1 MAASVKYDFQ
11 TAVQPEIVLFI
22 KICRELEN
30 KADFT
35 KLETNM
41 EANNTN
47 GRNSALGMC
56 NGCSNRSYVNENA
69 KIKRLK
75 MTMAIANFRWI
86 VQK

>member
-1 MAASVKYDFQ
+1 
-11 TAVQPEIVLFI
+11 
-22 KICRELEN
+22 
-30 KADFT
+30 
-35 KLETNM
+35 M
-41 EANNTN
+41 EASNTN
-47 GRNSALGMC
+47 GRHSALGMC